1 MRRRKA
7 PEQTREQLLSAAV
20 NLILSKGA
28 AHLTL
33 DQVAADA
40 GVSKG
45 GLLHHYPTKDALI
58 FGLMKLG
65 FASFEAR
72 VQRHLAT
79 DSSPKSGR
87 WLRAYVRATFESA
100 PEEERLTQALFMLT
114 ANSPELIEAKKA
126 ELAALFS
133 HMEID
138 DIAPER
144 AWVVRLACDALWSD
158 DWVGLLQIDD
168 ALRQRVQDELLRLVD
183 NP

>member
-1 MRRRKA
+1 MSRPKA
-7 PEQTREQLLSAAV
+7 PEQTRQQLLKAAV
-20 NLILSKGA
+20 NLILTKGA
-28 AHLTL
+28 TQLTL

-45 GLLHHYPTKDALI
+45 GLLHHYPTKDALV

-65 FASFEAR
+65 FASFEDR
-72 VQRHLAT
+72 IQRHLQA
-79 DSSPKSGR
+79 DPSPTAGR
-87 WLRAYVRATFESA
+87 WLRAYIHATFESA
-100 PEEERLTQALFMLT
+100 PDEERLTQALFMLT

-126 ELAALFS
+126 ELSALFS

-158 DWVGLLQIDD
+158 DLVGLLQIDESM
-168 ALRQRVQDELLRLVD
+168 RQRLRDELLRLVD
-183 NP
+183 YP